1 MQTQTRDDTFK
12 PDFGFT
18 KATSKLVERVW
29 TRQEHGQIPVSVWE
43 TETRGLVYELE
54 REEGSEFYR
63 SARRLLKAITGSR
76 RHDSFG
82 AYFRADNAKVTD
94 EKLSV
99 AKVLDETQRKV
110 IVPRVKGELRETKPV
125 IDTSETRQIE
135 SKVEFGFDADEFH
148 TTSDGLKLTDGADE
162 QLVRQLVASF
172 DGLYEEIAR
181 PELGI
186 DLAQRGHEV
195 RKLLFKGFRG
205 LMFSRGYDPEDVLQ
219 EIYRGLL
226 TRNKGKCPWDG
237 RKSTFGFY
245 VTMVCRCVLTN
256 YHRKQSRRLDRQ
268 AVELDEAMLDGQVM
282 DPSDSSDSSDRLAQE
297 SLEKWLSDPERGGD
311 TPDGKLAVESLPLVG
326 AGYQRREIIEVTGK
340 RETLVSRALAHLR
353 KWSKEW
359 ASEMGMTIRERR
371 RQPVH

>member
-1 MQTQTRDDTFK
+1 MQTQTGDDTFK

-18 KATSKLVERVW
+18 KATSKLLERVW
-29 TRQEHGQIPVSVWE
+29 TRREHGKIPVSVWE

-54 REEGSEFYR
+54 RKEGSEFYR
-63 SARRLLKAITGSR
+63 SARRLLKAITGR
-76 RHDSFG
+76 AQTESFDR
-82 AYFRADNAKVTD
+82 YFRADNAKVSG

-99 AKVLDETQRKV
+99 AKVLDESQRRV
-110 IVPRVKGELRETKPV
+110 VVPRVKGELRETKPV
-125 IDTSETRQIE
+125 IDTSETQFVAPEID
-135 SKVEFGFDADEFH
+135 FGFDANEFH
-148 TTSDGLKLTDGADE
+148 TTSDGLKLTDGANE
-162 QLVRQLVASF
+162 HLVRQLVASF

-186 DLAQRGHEV
+186 DLAERGHEV

-226 TRNKGKCPWDG
+226 TRNAGKCPWDG

-268 AVELDEAMLDGQVM
+268 AMELDEAMLDGQRVV
-282 DPSDSSDSSDRLAQE
+282 DPSDSSDRLAQE
-297 SLEKWLSDPERGGD
+297 SLEKWLTDPKRGGD
-311 TPDGKLAVESLPLVG
+311 TPDGRLAVEILPLVG
-326 AGYQRREIIEVTGK
+326 AGYQRREIIEATGE

-359 ASEMGMTIRERR
+359 AAEMGLEVRERR
-371 RQPVH
+371 RVAPVH